1 MFYDLERGHGS
12 AQSLDEQAKEEGAV
26 ITLEEV
32 KDFMK
37 KQPNKQIVG
46 FQTDIMDMIKFKKE
60 EEERYA
66 LIAIDVL
73 ISMLTFTQSWA
84 ETVKMHQ
91 KLEEK
96 HSK

>member
-1 MFYDLERGHGS
+1 
-12 AQSLDEQAKEEGAV
+12 
-26 ITLEEV
+26 
-32 KDFMK
+32 MK
-37 KQPNKQIVG
+37 KQRTKQIEG
-46 FQTDIMDMIKFKKE
+46 FQTDIMDMMKFKKE

-73 ISMLTFTQSWA
+73 ISMPTFTQSWA
-84 ETVKMHQ
+84 EAVKMHQ